1 MKPKMTKSYFLI
13 PLTLL
18 LCSLVSSFSFAQE
31 DEDPE
36 KGGKRQEKI
45 KQLKIAYFTE
55 ELKLTVAESE
65 KFWPLYNEMEEKLKG
80 NRKDIK
86 KVAEEIAK
94 NQDSY
99 NDEDFKKQVGKIF
112 DYEAAQSVIKKDYY
126 AKIAGVIGYKKA
138 TKMLKLEKD
147 FKKKLLKEL
156 KKRKEKGPPPH
167 HPPGPPHGPPPGDR

>member
-1 MKPKMTKSYFLI
+1 MP
-13 PLTLL
+13 
-18 LCSLVSSFSFAQE
+18 
-31 DEDPE
+31 PE
-36 KGGKRQEKI
+36 KDGKRQEKI

-65 KFWPLYNEMEEKLKG
+65 KFWPLYNEMEDKLKG
-80 NRKDIK
+80 NRKEIK

-99 NDEDFKKQVGKIF
+99 TDDEFKKQVGKIF
-112 DYEAAQSVIKKDYY
+112 DYEAAQATIKKDYY

-156 KKRKEKGPPPH
+156 KKRKGQGPPPH
-167 HPPGPPHGPPPGDR
+167 RPPGPPPHER